1 MADLLEEAGCL
12 TELIYDAAL
21 DADQWPLLLKA
32 IASAMDAQ
40 GAMLRQA
47 NTQTGHIGFFEA
59 LNYDP
64 AFVRAY
70 REHFHQLDYYQPFF
84 AAAPVGALLGAD
96 QCIGR
101 ARRLKSEYFNDYEKP
116 QDKVCNVG
124 GVLARDTNGETIQFG
139 LHRGMGSKDYTARD
153 HRLLQILLPHLVR
166 AIKIRGM
173 LTTAEHKQELA
184 LGCLDQLRIGVLL
197 LDGGGRIVYLNR
209 EAEKLLS
216 SGFVLASADGLSLP
230 RPEDAK
236 TLRRLIAMAT
246 GGDKAAGGDMRYSV
260 GASPCH
266 LWATPLPHDRF
277 PKEFLAASG
286 GVAVFVSRE
295 HSLKLPWQ
303 RVAAHYGLTPAE
315 AKLAAAL
322 SEGEDLQAIA
332 ERFSIAYGTVRH
344 QLKSIFAKTG
354 ARRQS
359 ELVAMLLQSVLA
371 LCRTEL
377 DE

>member
-1 MADLLEEAGCL
+1 LLEEAGRL

-40 GAMLRQA
+40 GAMLRQV
-47 NTQTGHIGFFEA
+47 NMQTGHIGFFET
-59 LNYDP
+59 LGYDP
-64 AFVRAY
+64 VFALAY
-70 REHFHQLDYYQPFF
+70 REHFHQLDYYQPHY
-84 AAAPVGALLGAD
+84 AAAPVGVLLEAD
-96 QCIGR
+96 QCVSR
-101 ARRLKSEYFNDYEKP
+101 AQRLKSEYFNDYERP
-116 QDKVCNVG
+116 QDKVHNIG
-124 GVLARDTNGETIQFG
+124 GVLARDGNETIQFG
-139 LHRGMGSKDYTARD
+139 FHRGMGSEDYTARD
-153 HRLLQILLPHLVR
+153 RRLLQTLLPHLVR

-173 LTTAEHKQELA
+173 LTTAEYKQELA

-197 LDGGGRIVYLNR
+197 LDGCGRIVYLNR
-209 EAEKLLS
+209 EAEKLMS
-216 SGFVLASADGLSLP
+216 SGFVLASANDLSLP
-230 RPEDAK
+230 RPEDTK

-246 GGDKAAGGDMRYSV
+246 GRDKAAGGDMRYSV
-260 GASPCH
+260 GTMPCH

-277 PKEFLAASG
+277 SKEFLAASG

-295 HSLKLPWQ
+295 HSPKLPWQ

-332 ERFSIAYGTVRH
+332 ERFSIAYGTARH

-371 LCRTEL
+371 LCRTEV